1 MNEPVRRKRPLLI
14 TLICLLGGGAVLVA
28 AAQVA
33 TRWGLMLRE
42 SLAGSIAAV
51 AGLIISA
58 ACLYGLWRMKRWA
71 VLVFA
76 LALGARILYGLFGG
90 PPLSVDRLV
99 GPGLILGVG
108 LVYWKRMG

>member
-1 MNEPVRRKRPLLI
+1 MEETQGRRRPVAI
-14 TLICLLGGGAVLVA
+14 TLVCLLGGVAVLVA
-28 AAQVA
+28 SAQVV
-33 TRWGLMLRE
+33 TRWRLMSQE
-42 SLAGSIAAV
+42 SLAGSIAAL

-58 ACLYGLWRMKRWA
+58 ACLFGLWRMKRWA

-90 PPLSVDRLV
+90 PPLSVARLV
-99 GPGLILGVG
+99 GPALILGVG